1 MKAVQLLRHEP
12 FGYRLQRECVTSSSS
27 LVLIQ
32 RGLSRCCAPQPAFYL
47 ALGLEPIFQI
57 VTVCPSALLVK
68 FVGALLDLLLD
79 GGSGR
84 SARPTSVR
92 VLMAFSRSRLDGDLL
107 FLPVVQSAVLIC
119 RLWCVSLPY

>member
-79 GGSGR
+79 GDQASKPAAPPLTFLNGCSP
-84 SARPTSVR
+84 SSNSTART
-92 VLMAFSRSRLDGDLL
+92 
-107 FLPVVQSAVLIC
+107 
-119 RLWCVSLPY
+119 